1 MILLI
6 RRFFIGVILIF
17 CIFNISAAEPDE
29 TGLMRFGLFVG
40 SNDGGIERVTLSFAG
55 TDAQAMVDV
64 MEEMGGLSS
73 KNSLLLDDPDTEE
86 LVDGFD
92 ALRRAIDEARN
103 SARRIEFL
111 LYYSGHSDEFGILLG
126 EERFSY
132 LDLRDNVMNMGA
144 DVNIA
149 VLDSC
154 ASGAFTR
161 LKGGSR
167 DTPFLIDESITT
179 KGHAFLTSSSEDEA
193 AQESDSIGG
202 SFFTHYLVSAL
213 RGAADS
219 TRDGTV
225 TLHEAYTYAF
235 NETRT
240 RTSTTLAGTQ
250 HPAHQ
255 INLTGS
261 GDLVLTDLRAAS
273 AGIVL
278 TEELAGRA
286 YIKDESGR
294 IVAEIRKEAGFPLTI
309 ALPEGRYNV
318 TLEDS
323 SGLSVASISLS
334 GSQKIGVQRNEFRS
348 ITPEVATR
356 RGNEP
361 AARELPGMDDPKSF
375 DEIITEAV
383 DDLIHLSSVLALIP
397 DIPLN
402 EDENRYVVD
411 DFSLK
416 LIGRSYRIDGL
427 DIGMLNFITEDLNGV
442 QLAAISNFVGED
454 VNGVQAA
461 GTFNILEGDVDGVQL
476 AGVFNITSGEIDGAQ
491 AAGVFNIAGGDASF
505 FQGAGVFNIADG
517 GVDGFQGSGV
527 FNIANGD
534 VNGFQGAGVFNIA
547 EGEVDGF
554 QGAGVFNIA
563 GGVDGV
569 QAATVN
575 TAGRVDGIQIGVVNV
590 GGTVHGGQIGLI
602 NISREFYGLPI
613 GLINIAGNGL
623 FAPQAWS
630 DDRGFTYGGLQFGA
644 GAMYTLVF
652 GGAPYQT
659 YQETAAVG
667 AGFGLHFVL
676 GSLYIDGDVSIK
688 GLGSGTNLG
697 ESIVNAA
704 LNFKDVFTGD
714 IFGGSVS
721 WGEKLYPALR
731 TTVGFEVF
739 NSLAIFGGM
748 SLEAHIPGFNEKTSY
763 FHAGT
768 PWSIDLGLAGT
779 SLDLYPRWYLG
790 LRL

>member
-6 RRFFIGVILIF
+6 RRAFISIILIF
-17 CIFNISAAEPDE
+17 CAFNLSAVDE

-40 SNDGGIERVTLSFAG
+40 SNDGGIERVKLSFAG

-86 LVDGFD
+86 LIEGFD

-111 LYYSGHSDEFGILLG
+111 LYYSGHSDELGILLG

-278 TEELAGRA
+278 SEELAGRA

-294 IVAEIRKEAGFPLTI
+294 IIAEIRKEAGFPLTI
-309 ALPEGRYNV
+309 ALPVGRYNV

-334 GSQKIGVQRNEFRS
+334 GSQKIGVQRDEFKS

-356 RGNEP
+356 RGDEP
-361 AARELPGMDDPKSF
+361 AVRELPGADDPKSL

-397 DIPLN
+397 DIPLD

-427 DIGMLNFITEDLNGV
+427 DIGMLNFITEDLNGI
-442 QLAAISNFVGED
+442 QLAAISNFVGRD

-505 FQGAGVFNIADG
+505 FQGAGVFNIAEG

-527 FNIANGD
+527 FNIADGD

-575 TAGRVDGIQIGVVNV
+575 TAGRVDGVQIGVVNI

-602 NISREFYGLPI
+602 NISREFHGLPI

-667 AGFGLHFVL
+667 AGLGLHFVL
-676 GSLYIDGDVSIK
+676 GSFYIDSDVSIK
-688 GLGSGTNLG
+688 GLGSGSNFG
-697 ESIVNAA
+697 ESIVDAA
-704 LNFKDVFTGD
+704 LNFKDVFTGGAASGPD
-714 IFGGSVS
+714 S

-731 TTVGFEVF
+731 ATAGFEVF
-739 NSLAIFGGM
+739 NSLAIFGGV
-748 SLEAHIPGFNEKTSY
+748 SLEAHVPGFNEKTSY